1 MRFIYVLK
9 NPENGEIRYVGQ
21 TNNLKRRYNTHILR
35 CLKEKDSEYDT
46 YKSRWLRSI
55 LSKNMKPIIEVIE
68 TCENLEQSN
77 IREKYWIDKLSQDGK
92 KLTNSQT
99 NDVTEFSDLTKEKMS
114 NAKKGKSLEEIVG
127 EEKAKELRI
136 FNSDRLKKNNPNKSS
151 MSEVREKIS
160 NTLKEFFS
168 NPENHWAYG
177 KKMSEKHN
185 EKLRLAK
192 INNPKNVGNKKSR
205 TDEQKKK
212 ISEKLKGSKVKRS
225 EILQF
230 DMNGLL
236 IKEWKSMREIER
248 ETDLLR
254 PQISRCCKG
263 LKECYAGF
271 IWKYK
276 D

>member
-1 MRFIYVLK
+1 MRFIYILR
-9 NPENGEIRYVGQ
+9 NPITNEIKYVGQ
-21 TNNLKRRYNTHILR
+21 TKDINRRLRDHIKTSQNKESTHY
-35 CLKEKDSEYDT
+35 KT
-46 YKSRWLRSI
+46 YKSTWIRSLI
-55 LSKNMKPIIEVIE
+55 KQNVDPVLEVIE
-68 TCENLEQSN
+68 TCESLEQSN
-77 IREKYWIDKLSQDGK
+77 IRERYWIDKLSQDGE

-136 FNSDRLKKNNPNKSS
+136 YNSDRLKKNNPNKSS
-151 MSEVREKIS
+151 MSEVKEKIS
-160 NTLKEFFS
+160 NTLKDFFS

-177 KKMSEKHN
+177 KKMSEEHN

-263 LKECYAGF
+263 LKESYAGF